1 MSTKINNGLFMG
13 DVDAAQDADFL
24 SLNGIEFVI
33 NCVPREMPNVFEAD
47 GVQYLAL
54 DMAEDPSGRGLLFD
68 LRCQEFLDVV
78 DFLESAMEE
87 SQSVLVHS
95 MDGISRSPSVMMSY
109 LMVKYQWSLD
119 KAFEYVK
126 MKRGDINV
134 HPAYIEQLS
143 SLDSQLQSKFAGRI
157 SRQKRSEWDPRHT
170 DPNTDEIVLVNT
182 FLNVASTAGAVDD
195 DDRERR
201 DLAAKTKKSL
211 VWLDSCPRLRKMH
224 PEYDFTKLERPPSAS
239 YSALVAGNGWVDTLE
254 PARRRGVESRPIQDV
269 DLSLTDDDDESE
281 PAKPAADSWDISY
294 SDPGVGHDADAKQY
308 DTDDDGR
315 KPRHG
320 SIPSHHIMASKAVAK
335 RDEGNQQHS
344 PTEAPSSSSSGVP
357 RYLQHTKS
365 SRNAKLLVKPPLP
378 RRGSNKPD
386 QLGDFLE
393 RVKLDEDASR
403 SSTTK
408 PRPTKT
414 KVPPRP
420 RTSPV
425 STKPTT
431 AKASLV
437 QNVIRGKSSSNA
449 VNPAI
454 HVTPAK
460 PRRSAPTPPVVYGW
474 AEKKQVPTKKP
485 DVVKPPSVRQASN
498 RVTPAKWR

>member
-24 SLNGIEFVI
+24 SLNGIEFVV
-33 NCVPREMPNVFEAD
+33 NCVPCEMPNVFEAD

-54 DMAEDPSGRGLLFD
+54 DMVEDPSSSALLFD
-68 LRCQEFLDVV
+68 LRSQEFLDVV
-78 DFLESAMEE
+78 DFLESAMEQ

-95 MDGISRSPSVMMSY
+95 MDGVSRSPSVMMSY

-119 KAFEYVK
+119 KAFDYVK

-134 HPAYIEQLS
+134 HPAYLEQLS
-143 SLDSQLQSKFAGRI
+143 SLDSQLQIKFAGRI
-157 SRQKRSEWDPRHT
+157 SRQKRCEWDPRHT
-170 DPNTDEIVLVNT
+170 DPTTDELVLVNT
-182 FLNVASTAGAVDD
+182 FLNVASTAAGTDD

-211 VWLDSCPRLRKMH
+211 LWLDLCPRLRKMH
-224 PEYDFTKLERPPSAS
+224 PDYDFTKLERPPSAS

-254 PARRRGVESRPIQDV
+254 PVARRRGVESRPVQDV
-269 DLSLTDDDDESE
+269 DLSLTDDDESE
-281 PAKPAADSWDISY
+281 PAKPAADSWDLSY
-294 SDPGVGHDADAKQY
+294 SDPGIGHDADSKQY

-315 KPRHG
+315 KTRHG

-335 RDEGNQQHS
+335 RDESNQQHS
-344 PTEAPSSSSSGVP
+344 PTEAPSSGAP

-378 RRGSNKPD
+378 RRGSSKPD
-386 QLGDFLE
+386 QLGDMLQRF
-393 RVKLDEDASR
+393 KLDDDASR
-403 SSTTK
+403 SSTTTK
-408 PRPTKT
+408 PRTRPGPTKA

-420 RTSPV
+420 RTSPS
-425 STKPTT
+425 STKP
-431 AKASLV
+431 KASLM

-449 VNPAI
+449 INPAI
-454 HVTPAK
+454 HVTPVK
-460 PRRSAPTPPVVYGW
+460 TRRNVPTPPVVYGW
-474 AEKKQVPTKKP
+474 AEKKQGPTKKP
-485 DVVKPPSVRQASN
+485 DAVKPPSLRQAGN